1 MISKKVKI
9 NCSFKQR
16 LNSVNVLFHLSD
28 MPKEFQSATFLK
40 KIVFRPVMD
49 LCRES
54 GESRRSLSM
63 YFSDNFQKCVNLM
76 HH

>member
-16 LNSVNVLFHLSD
+16 LNSVNVLFH
-28 MPKEFQSATFLK
+28 MPKEFQSLTFLIL
-40 KIVFRPVMD
+40 IVFRPVMD
-49 LCRES
+49 LCRGS
-54 GESRRSLSM
+54 GESGRSLSM
-63 YFSDNFQKCVNLM
+63 YFSENFQKCVNFM